1 MLGNNDN
8 HSTSSSTTG
17 PTEQSSSGCGRTLGG
32 GPVVSSSKPVSRT
45 GSVSSTLRRGTA
57 ASLLMAA
64 VAVQAEVAA
73 AEEEELEFV
82 PYEAPATFP
91 LNPVEYLHDRA
102 SELSG
107 VPHRRLTEV
116 DESHLGIEIGDFHMH
131 RLADSFYRHIA
142 LDPDDDFR
150 RMFENRTI
158 FNLSQ
163 NLGEFLAQRF
173 GGQTFYSDRKGNLAL
188 ITKHNGVPIDRMVAE
203 RWLAHMDAI
212 IDQMFLAND
221 ISSDHRSLL
230 QDYFSYTAHYLVAAH
245 EMQDALEKQGTRD
258 G

>member
-1 MLGNNDN
+1 MLGNNNDD
-8 HSTSSSTTG
+8 TPSSND
-17 PTEQSSSGCGRTLGG
+17 SGRLEAGG
-32 GPVVSSSKPVSRT
+32 GPSSNAGSISSSPLV
-45 GSVSSTLRRGTA
+45 RRGTVTEI
-57 ASLLMAA
+57 MAA
-64 VAVQAEVAA
+64 VAQQAEVAE
-73 AEEEELEFV
+73 AEEMLA
-82 PYEAPATFP
+82 YEAPPTFP
-91 LNPVEYLHDRA
+91 LNPMEYLHDRA

-116 DESHLGIEIGDFHMH
+116 DESRLGIEMGDFHLH
-131 RLADSFYRHIA
+131 RLADSFYRHVA
-142 LDPDDDFR
+142 RDPDDGFR

-188 ITKHNGVPIDRMVAE
+188 IAKHDGVPIDRMVAE

-212 IDQMFLAND
+212 VDEMFLAND
-221 ISSDHRSLL
+221 ISSDQRSLL

-245 EMQDALEKQGTRD
+245 EMQDALERQGTRD
-258 G
+258 GWVRPCNML

>member
-1 MLGNNDN
+1 MLSENDN
-8 HSTSSSTTG
+8 NSTSSSARG
-17 PTEQSSSGCGRTLGG
+17 SDRVDDSTLGG
-32 GPVVSSSKPVSRT
+32 GPGSRT
-45 GSVSSTLRRGTA
+45 GSIVTSTIRRGTA

-64 VAVQAEVAA
+64 VAVQAEVAE
-73 AEEEELEFV
+73 AEEEFV
-82 PYEAPATFP
+82 PYETPATFP
-91 LNPVEYLHDRA
+91 LNPVEYLFNRA

-116 DESHLGIEIGDFHMH
+116 DESNLGQEMGDFHLH

-142 LDPDDDFR
+142 LDPDDNFR
-150 RMFENRTI
+150 RMFENHTI
-158 FNLSQ
+158 FNLAQ

-188 ITKHNGVPIDRMVAE
+188 ITKHNGVAIDRMVAE

-212 IDQMFLAND
+212 IDQMFLAHE
-221 ISSDHRSLL
+221 ISSDQRSLL
-230 QDYFSYTAHYLVAAH
+230 QDYFNYTAHYLVAAH
-245 EMQDALEKQGTRD
+245 EMQDALEQQGTRD